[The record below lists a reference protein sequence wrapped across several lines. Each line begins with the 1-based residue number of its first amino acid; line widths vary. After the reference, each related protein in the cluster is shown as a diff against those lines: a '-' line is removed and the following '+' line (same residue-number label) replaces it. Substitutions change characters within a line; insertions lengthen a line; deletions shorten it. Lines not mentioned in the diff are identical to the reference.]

1 MSSTDSIGALLGL
14 ATFAGALLGLLCSS
28 LALLLGRAFQ
38 SEKLSSADNP
48 GAFVPIQFSEAYQHV
63 GAMIAGAVALAA
75 LALALGPS
83 LQLLLASVF
92 ALSLLTL
99 ALIDARLYVLP
110 DLITLPLMWL
120 GLLINTQEQFAPV
133 AAAVLGAIIGYLSLW
148 TIYWLYKLLRN
159 KEGMGY
165 GDFKLSAAIGAW
177 LGWQAMPSVVLV
189 AALTALC
196 TAAVLLLAGRLRIEQ
211 PMPFG
216 PFLAFAGFL
225 TMCLDQSVAQWM
237 SRVLI

>member
-1 MSSTDSIGALLGL
+1 M
-14 ATFAGALLGLLCSS
+14 
-28 LALLLGRAFQ
+28 
-38 SEKLSSADNP
+38 
-48 GAFVPIQFSEAYQHV
+48 PIQFSEAYQHV

-120 GLLINTQEQFAPV
+120 GLIINTQEHFAPV

-148 TIYWLYKLLRN
+148 TIYWLFKLLRN

-177 LGWQAMPSVVLV
+177 LGWQALPSVVLV

-225 TMCLDQSVAQWM
+225 TMCVDQPFTQWM

>member
-1 MSSTDSIGALLGL
+1 M
-14 ATFAGALLGLLCSS
+14 GLLCSS
-28 LALLLGRAFQ
+28 LALLVGRVFQ
-38 SEKLSSADNP
+38 SEELSSAHKP
-48 GAFVPIQFSEAYQHV
+48 GTFARIRFSAAHQHV
-63 GAMIAGAVALAA
+63 GAMITGAVALAT

-110 DLITLPLMWL
+110 DQITLPLMWL
-120 GLLINTQEQFAPV
+120 GLLVNTQGHFAPV

-148 TIYWLYKLLRN
+148 TIYWLFKLLRN

-177 LGWQAMPSVVLV
+177 LGWQALPSVVLV
-189 AALTALC
+189 AALTALS
-196 TAAVLLLAGRLRIEQ
+196 TAAALLLAGRFRIEQ

-225 TMCLDQSVAQWM
+225 TMCLDKFSAQWM

>member
-1 MSSTDSIGALLGL
+1 MG
-14 ATFAGALLGLLCSS
+14 FLCSS
-28 LALLLGRAFQ
+28 LALLLGRVFQ
-38 SEKLSSADNP
+38 SENLSSADKP
-48 GAFVPIQFSEAYQHV
+48 GAFAPIQFSAAHHHV
-63 GAMIAGAVALAA
+63 GAMITGAVALAA
-75 LALALGPS
+75 LALALGAS

-120 GLLINTQEQFAPV
+120 GLLINTQEHFAPV

-148 TIYWLYKLLRN
+148 TIYWLFKLLRN

-225 TMCLDQSVAQWM
+225 AMCLDQPFTQWM
-237 SRVLI
+237 SRVLV

>member
-1 MSSTDSIGALLGL
+1 M
-14 ATFAGALLGLLCSS
+14 
-28 LALLLGRAFQ
+28 
-38 SEKLSSADNP
+38 
-48 GAFVPIQFSEAYQHV
+48 PIQFSEAYQHV

-75 LALALGPS
+75 LAFALGPS

-110 DLITLPLMWL
+110 DQITLPLMWL
-120 GLLINTQEQFAPV
+120 GLLVNTQEHFAPV

-148 TIYWLYKLLRN
+148 TIYWLFKLLRN

-177 LGWQAMPSVVLV
+177 LGWQALPGVVLV
-189 AALTALC
+189 AALTALS
-196 TAAVLLLAGRLRIEQ
+196 TATVLLLAGRLRIEQ

-225 TMCLDQSVAQWM
+225 TMCLDQSVTQWV

>member
-1 MSSTDSIGALLGL
+1 M
-14 ATFAGALLGLLCSS
+14 GLLCSS
-28 LALLLGRAFQ
+28 LALLLGRVFQ
-38 SEKLSSADNP
+38 SENLSSADKP
-48 GAFVPIQFSEAYQHV
+48 GAFAPIQFSAAHQHV
-63 GAMIAGAVALAA
+63 GAMITGAVALAA
-75 LALALGPS
+75 LALALGAS

-148 TIYWLYKLLRN
+148 TIYWLFKLLRN

-177 LGWQAMPSVVLV
+177 LGWQALPGVVLV
-189 AALTALC
+189 AALTALS
-196 TAAVLLLAGRLRIEQ
+196 TATVLLLAGRLRIEQ

-225 TMCLDQSVAQWM
+225 AMCLDQPFTQWM
-237 SRVLI
+237 SRVLV

>member
-1 MSSTDSIGALLGL
+1 MG
-14 ATFAGALLGLLCSS
+14 FLCSS

-38 SEKLSSADNP
+38 SENLSSADKP
-48 GAFVPIQFSEAYQHV
+48 GAFAPIQFSAAHHHV
-63 GAMIAGAVALAA
+63 GAMITGAVALAA
-75 LALALGPS
+75 LALALGAS

-110 DLITLPLMWL
+110 DQITLPLMWL
-120 GLLINTQEQFAPV
+120 GLLVNTQEHFAPV

-148 TIYWLYKLLRN
+148 TIYWLFKLLRN

-177 LGWQAMPSVVLV
+177 LGWQALPSVVLV
-189 AALTALC
+189 AALTALS
-196 TAAVLLLAGRLRIEQ
+196 TAAALLLAGRFRIEQ

-225 TMCLDQSVAQWM
+225 TMCLDQPSTQWM

>member
-1 MSSTDSIGALLGL
+1 MSSTDSIGALLSL
-14 ATFAGALLGLLCSS
+14 ATFAGALMGLLCSS

-38 SEKLSSADNP
+38 SENLSSADKP
-48 GAFVPIQFSEAYQHV
+48 SAFAPIQFLAAHQHAV
-63 GAMIAGAVALAA
+63 AMVTGAVALTA
-75 LALALGPS
+75 LALALDPS

-110 DLITLPLMWL
+110 DQITLPLMWL
-120 GLLINTQEQFAPV
+120 GLLVNTQEHFAPV

-148 TIYWLYKLLRN
+148 TIYWLFKLLRN

-177 LGWQAMPSVVLV
+177 LGWQALPSVVLV
-189 AALTALC
+189 AALAALS
-196 TAAVLLLAGRLRIEQ
+196 TAAALLLAGRFRIEQ

-216 PFLAFAGFL
+216 PFLALAGFL
-225 TMCLDQSVAQWM
+225 AMCLDQPSTQWM
-237 SRVLI
+237 NRVLI

>member
-1 MSSTDSIGALLGL
+1 M
-14 ATFAGALLGLLCSS
+14 
-28 LALLLGRAFQ
+28 
-38 SEKLSSADNP
+38 
-48 GAFVPIQFSEAYQHV
+48 PIQFSEAYQHV

-120 GLLINTQEQFAPV
+120 GLIINTQEHFAPV
-133 AAAVLGAIIGYLSLW
+133 AAAVLGAVIGYLSLW
-148 TIYWLYKLLRN
+148 TIYWLFKLLRN

-177 LGWQAMPSVVLV
+177 LGWQALPSVVLV

-225 TMCLDQSVAQWM
+225 TMCVDQPFTQWM

>member
-1 MSSTDSIGALLGL
+1 M
-14 ATFAGALLGLLCSS
+14 GLLCSS

-38 SEKLSSADNP
+38 SENLSSADKP
-48 GAFVPIQFSEAYQHV
+48 GAFAPIQFSAAHHHV
-63 GAMIAGAVALAA
+63 GAMITGAVALAA
-75 LALALGPS
+75 LALALGAS

-120 GLLINTQEQFAPV
+120 GLLINTQEHFAPV

-148 TIYWLYKLLRN
+148 TIYWLFKLLRN

-225 TMCLDQSVAQWM
+225 AMCLDQPFTQWM
-237 SRVLI
+237 SRVLV

>member
-1 MSSTDSIGALLGL
+1 M
-14 ATFAGALLGLLCSS
+14 GLLCSS
-28 LALLLGRAFQ
+28 LALLLGRVFQ
-38 SEKLSSADNP
+38 SENLSLADKP
-48 GAFVPIQFSEAYQHV
+48 GAFAPIQFSAAHQHV
-63 GAMIAGAVALAA
+63 GAMITGAVALAA
-75 LALALGPS
+75 LALALGAS

-110 DLITLPLMWL
+110 DQITLPLMWL
-120 GLLINTQEQFAPV
+120 GLLVNTQEHFAPV

-148 TIYWLYKLLRN
+148 TIYWLFKLLRN

-177 LGWQAMPSVVLV
+177 LGWQALPGVVLV
-189 AALTALC
+189 ATLTALS
-196 TAAVLLLAGRLRIEQ
+196 TATVLLLAGRLRIEQ

-216 PFLAFAGFL
+216 PFLAFAGFMA
-225 TMCLDQSVAQWM
+225 MCLDQPFTQWM
-237 SRVLI
+237 SRVLV